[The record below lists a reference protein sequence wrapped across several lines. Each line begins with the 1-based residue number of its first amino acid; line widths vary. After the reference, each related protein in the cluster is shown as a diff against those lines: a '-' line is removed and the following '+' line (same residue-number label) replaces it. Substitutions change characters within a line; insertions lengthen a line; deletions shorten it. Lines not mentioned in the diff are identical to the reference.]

1 MSVLAEVGEV
11 EDSVLDQG
19 AVEAVYPQI
28 LGEGP
33 GGHELPTGLL
43 ESTGMVVCILEDITR
58 TTTE

>member
-1 MSVLAEVGEV
+1 MLAEVGEV

-19 AVEAVYPQI
+19 AVEAVGPHI

-33 GGHELPTGLL
+33 GGHELPTGLI
-43 ESTGMVVCILEDITR
+43 ESTGIVVCILEDITL